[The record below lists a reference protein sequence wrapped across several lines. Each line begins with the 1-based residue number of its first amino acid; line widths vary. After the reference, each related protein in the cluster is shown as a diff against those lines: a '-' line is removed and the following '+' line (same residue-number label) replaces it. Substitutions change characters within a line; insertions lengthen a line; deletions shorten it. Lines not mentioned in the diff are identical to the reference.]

1 MFTGI
6 IKKKSKIQ
14 KISWRKGSLFVE
26 IKIPKGWKIKPGE
39 SISIN
44 GVCSTVKK
52 ISKNSF
58 IVEYMPETVKKTTV
72 GDFREGTEI
81 NLERSL
87 RVGDLMDGHIV
98 QGHVDTT
105 GRIIEIKRVKQSK
118 IMKIEVPKVFM
129 KFLAPKGSVSVDGIS
144 LTIVDVGKDW
154 PAATPKK
161 YRHKTS
167 RKNENSNLVWWFTI
181 SLVSYTLENTN
192 LGKIKVGEKVN
203 IETDAIAKYIFNIL
217 ISTKNVKSQEGEN

>member
-6 IKKKSKIQ
+6 IKKVSDVQ
-14 KISWRKGSLFVE
+14 KISWRNGSFFAE
-26 IKIPKGWKIKPGE
+26 IKIPKGWKIKIGE
-39 SISIN
+39 SVSVN

-52 ISKNSF
+52 TGKSIF
-58 IVEYMPETVKKTTV
+58 VVEYMPETVKKTTAF
-72 GDFREGTEI
+72 DFKEGTPV

-105 GRIIEIKRVKQSK
+105 GEIMGIKKLNQIKVIRIK
-118 IMKIEVPKVFM
+118 VPAAFM

-144 LTIVDVGKDW
+144 LTIVESKKDW
-154 PAATPKK
+154 F
-161 YRHKTS
+161 S
-167 RKNENSNLVWWFTI
+167 V

-203 IETDAIAKYIFNIL
+203 IEVDAIAKYIFNIL
-217 ISTKNVKSQEGEN
+217 KYAKR

>member
-6 IKKKSKIQ
+6 IKKVSKVE
-14 KISWRKGSLFVE
+14 KVSWQRGSLFVE
-26 IKIPKGWKIKPGE
+26 IKIPRGWKIKLGE

-44 GVCSTVKK
+44 GVCSTIKK
-52 ISKNSF
+52 VSKYNF
-58 IVEYMPETVKKTTV
+58 TVEWMPETVKKTTV
-72 GDFREGTEI
+72 GDFRKGTEA

-98 QGHVDTT
+98 QGHVDCV
-105 GRIIEIKRVKQSK
+105 GKIIEIKKVKQSVV
-118 IMKIEVPKVFM
+118 MKIQVPKEFM
-129 KFLAPKGSVSVDGIS
+129 RFLAPKGSVSVDGIS
-144 LTIVDVGKDW
+144 LTIVESEKDW
-154 PAATPKK
+154 F
-161 YRHKTS
+161 S
-167 RKNENSNLVWWFTI
+167 V

-217 ISTKNVKSQEGEN
+217 KSSKYVKR